1 MPDFKIMNRFVRSA
15 IAKMTGYVPGE
26 QPGQAK
32 FIKLNTNENPFP
44 PSPKALEAIRQA
56 AGDSLARYPDPA
68 AMAFRLVLSDRYG
81 ISPDSILCGNGSDD
95 ILTICTRAFVA
106 ESDLVRFPYPSYT
119 LYNTLAEIQGARS
132 ESVPFEKDGS
142 LGDVFTEPVSSLKLA
157 FVPNPNSPTGT
168 WISPPQILKMA
179 QQLPCP
185 LVVDEAYADFAG
197 ESCISLISQSEKLL
211 VTRTLSK
218 SYALAGLRFGYVVG
232 HPNMIAELAKV
243 KDSYNCDALSIA
255 GATAAISD
263 QPWLEENTRQVISN
277 RAALSASLV
286 TLGFDVLPSSANF
299 VWCRHESKPAKQIY
313 EALKERGLLVRYL
326 EFPNWG
332 DGLRISVGTES
343 QQQVLFQFLSEILV

>member
-1 MPDFKIMNRFVRSA
+1 MNRFVRSA

-44 PSPKALEAIRQA
+44 PSPNALEAIRQA
-56 AGDSLARYPDPA
+56 ASDSLARYPDPG

-119 LYNTLAEIQGARS
+119 LYHTLAEIQGARS

-142 LGDVFTEPVSSLKLA
+142 LGDVFTEPASSLKLA

-168 WISPPQILKMA
+168 WISPPQILEMA

-185 LVVDEAYADFAG
+185 LVVDEAYADFAD
-197 ESCISLISQSEKLL
+197 ESCIPLISQSEKLL

-263 QPWLEENTRQVISN
+263 QPWLEENTRQVIAN
-277 RAALSASLV
+277 RGALSASLV

-343 QQQVLFQFLSEILV
+343 QQQVLFQLLSEILV